1 MRSHI
6 AVIFVLLAGGSL
18 LAATGQGAAATAE
31 DTANSISAA
40 AMGPRLK
47 KVTFPGG
54 GQGIGFDDLGF
65 APTLGKVM
73 VPGGSTGKL
82 ALIDPD
88 SQKIEIIGEF
98 TERGGYSG
106 GHGEGITSSDDGHG
120 LVYVTDRSS
129 RLLDIVDPNT
139 EKLIARARL
148 ASGPDYVRFVS
159 ETNEVWVTEPGAQ
172 RIEIFS
178 LTDNG
183 TPTATHNGF
192 IPIPG
197 GPKSLVIG
205 RGHAFTHLWRGTTL
219 AVDLKTRT
227 IISRW
232 PNGCRGS
239 RGIGLDEKRGFLFAG
254 CNEGKMSVL
263 DVKAGKILG
272 HASAGAGVDIIAYN
286 QKLAHVYL
294 PGADSG
300 TIAIVGI
307 SARGAATVLKTA
319 VTMDGAHCVTA
330 DDREQVYVC
339 DPMHG
344 QILIFKD
351 TLPASE

>member
-40 AMGPRLK
+40 AMGPRLGT
-47 KVTFPGG
+47 VTFPGG

-65 APTLGKVM
+65 APTLRKVI
-73 VPGGSTGKL
+73 VPRGSTGKL
-82 ALIDPD
+82 GLIDPD
-88 SQKIEIIGEF
+88 SQNIEIIGGF
-98 TERGGYSG
+98 SERTGHSG
-106 GHGEGITSSDDGHG
+106 GHGEGITSSDAGHG
-120 LVYVTDRSS
+120 LLYVTDRSS
-129 RLLDIVDPNT
+129 RLVDIVNPST
-139 EKLIARARL
+139 EKIIASTRL

-159 ETNEVWVTEPGAQ
+159 ETNEAWVTEPGAQ

-178 LTDNG
+178 LADNG
-183 TPTATHNGF
+183 TTATHSGF
-192 IPIPG
+192 ILVPG
-197 GPKSLVIG
+197 GPESLVIG
-205 RGHAFTHLWRGTTL
+205 RGQAFTHLWRGTTL

-227 IISRW
+227 TVSRW
-232 PNGCRGS
+232 PNGCKGS
-239 RGIGLDEKRGFLFAG
+239 RGIGLDDKRGFLFAG
-254 CNEGKMSVL
+254 CDEGKVSVL
-263 DVKAGKILG
+263 DVKTGKILG

-286 QKLAHVYL
+286 QKLAHVYM

-300 TIAIVGI
+300 TIAIIGI
-307 SARGAATVLKTA
+307 SASGAAKVLKTA
-319 VTMDGAHCVTA
+319 ATMDGAHCVTA

-344 QILIFKD
+344 QILVFKD
-351 TLPASE
+351 TLPISE